1 MKKALFALLLTAFAF
16 VAAWSQPKVAVLD
29 AIIPQN
35 MDPSI
40 QGPATEKI
48 IEKLVQSNR
57 FTVLDRA
64 NIEGVLKERE
74 FQVSGM
80 VSDQDVVTA
89 GKYLGADYVVVAKLS
104 RVGDTNFIS
113 GKMINVKTGVIA
125 SQTSA
130 QGDGKLSV
138 LINLAGQVGET
149 LSGGSST
156 PPPAEKEVVVTPPPE
171 APVVPEAPAQ
181 KEIVQPPAGPKGPL
195 TENFIAFGFFYNSD
209 TWSSDW
215 TYSSYEDLY
224 KRKLNFGTVQ
234 LEAVVAKYIQL
245 GIGYSWFTS
254 GTWTEDNPDGTKGSG
269 DLLKD
274 YTISY
279 IDFNFLFRIPIRL
292 GQSNLAFVP
301 MAGFEYDKN
310 LSYKDANGN
319 DLKTGQS
326 TEFTDW
332 LNHFYFQIGAGLQ
345 IDAGNV
351 VICPELIYGFKI
363 NSQYDTD
370 WGNYVTQTLY
380 SGYGDTSVS
389 EGKLDLGI
397 LVGFKLDH

>member
-1 MKKALFALLLTAFAF
+1 MKKAFFALLLTTFAF

-181 KEIVQPPAGPKGPL
+181 KEIVQPPADPKGPL

-209 TWSSDW
+209 TWSSD
-215 TYSSYEDLY
+215 
-224 KRKLNFGTVQ
+224 
-234 LEAVVAKYIQL
+234 
-245 GIGYSWFTS
+245 
-254 GTWTEDNPDGTKGSG
+254 
-269 DLLKD
+269 
-274 YTISY
+274 
-279 IDFNFLFRIPIRL
+279 
-292 GQSNLAFVP
+292 
-301 MAGFEYDKN
+301 
-310 LSYKDANGN
+310 
-319 DLKTGQS
+319 
-326 TEFTDW
+326 
-332 LNHFYFQIGAGLQ
+332 
-345 IDAGNV
+345 
-351 VICPELIYGFKI
+351 
-363 NSQYDTD
+363 
-370 WGNYVTQTLY
+370 
-380 SGYGDTSVS
+380 
-389 EGKLDLGI
+389 
-397 LVGFKLDH
+397 